1 MAKNISVALI
11 FMVVALSFYISTSES
26 IESHVETPGTIES
39 SFLPKT
45 YSVNLNL
52 PRTRNLLTT
61 VECPC
66 PDCSCM
72 TSSINEK
79 VECPCPDCSCMTDS
93 TKTEVIVQRNY
104 VKCRGISLSFRKTKK
119 YKVFN
124 CNVKVEDE
132 ACELV
137 NGVELSI
144 GDGVDSIDAYLCNAV
159 KNNNGT
165 GILLLSDI
173 FGFEDSFTRDF
184 AYRVAC
190 NGYNV
195 LVPDMF
201 RGNPWRK
208 DEPKALFEQW
218 IGSVDKQQVVRDIFT
233 STKWMANEFVA
244 AGISKKFGV
253 IGFCFGGGLLI
264 DILAQDQGSEFGV
277 GISFYG
283 TRIDLSVASKI
294 EVPLLLIAGDNDPLC
309 PVNVLKE
316 VENNANGCKMVV
328 FEGRG
333 HGFAHRPQ
341 SLEDDK
347 DAEEAFLMM
356 RNWLHDGLL
365 SEN

>member
-1 MAKNISVALI
+1 
-11 FMVVALSFYISTSES
+11 
-26 IESHVETPGTIES
+26 
-39 SFLPKT
+39 
-45 YSVNLNL
+45 
-52 PRTRNLLTT
+52 
-61 VECPC
+61 
-66 PDCSCM
+66 
-72 TSSINEK
+72 
-79 VECPCPDCSCMTDS
+79 
-93 TKTEVIVQRNY
+93 
-104 VKCRGISLSFRKTKK
+104 
-119 YKVFN
+119 
-124 CNVKVEDE
+124 
-132 ACELV
+132 
-137 NGVELSI
+137 
-144 GDGVDSIDAYLCNAV
+144 
-159 KNNNGT
+159 
-165 GILLLSDI
+165 
-173 FGFEDSFTRDF
+173 
-184 AYRVAC
+184 
-190 NGYNV
+190 
-195 LVPDMF
+195 MF

-208 DEPKALFEQW
+208 DESKALFEQW

-244 AGISKKFGV
+244 AGISRKFGV

-309 PVNVLKE
+309 PVDVLKE

-333 HGFAHRPQ
+333 HGFVHRPQ

>member
-1 MAKNISVALI
+1 MESALLYT
-11 FMVVALSFYISTSES
+11 APATASSSSSLLKRR
-26 IESHVETPGTIES
+26 GT
-39 SFLPKT
+39 FLPP
-45 YSVNLNL
+45 VDAPFHL
-52 PRTRNLLTT
+52 PL
-61 VECPC
+61 
-66 PDCSCM
+66 SK
-72 TSSINEK
+72 S
-79 VECPCPDCSCMTDS
+79 
-93 TKTEVIVQRNY
+93 Y
-104 VKCRGISLSFRKTKK
+104 VKCWGFSLSFRKPRKC
-119 YKVFN
+119 KVFS

-173 FGFEDSFTRDF
+173 FGYEDSFTRDF

-195 LVPDMF
+195 LVPDLF
-201 RGNPWRK
+201 RGNPWGK
-208 DEPKALFEQW
+208 DQPQASFEQW
-218 IGSVDKQQVVRDIFT
+218 RGSLDKQRVVRDILT
-233 STKWMANEFVA
+233 STKWMVNEFVA
-244 AGISKKFGV
+244 AGISKKLGI

-264 DILAQDQGSEFGV
+264 DILAQDQGSQFGV

-283 TRIDLSVASKI
+283 TRTDVSVASKI
-294 EVPLLLIAGDNDPLC
+294 KVPLLLIAGDNDSLC

-316 VENNANGCKMVV
+316 IEKNANGCRMVV

-341 SLEDDK
+341 SLDDDK

-356 RNWLHDGLL
+356 RNWLHDGLV